1 MGLAGLA
8 TAYRHGALRERPED
22 SEACRLAQARF
33 EAAGQAWEADPSR
46 ENGAALRAAEH
57 AHYRACQTAMGNAC
71 RDAQARRAA
80 AAAPAQAPPSD
91 PRE

>member
-22 SEACRLAQARF
+22 SEACAVALARF
-33 EAAGQAWEADPSR
+33 HAAVDAWEADPSKA
-46 ENGAALRAAEH
+46 NGAAMRAAEH
-57 AHYRACQTAMGNAC
+57 AHYRACQTAMGNAQ

-80 AAAPAQAPPSD
+80 LAAPTAGPSV
-91 PRE
+91 